1 MSCSYTLGISG
12 ARCQPSAPLGSD
24 RQNDHVLSDIDFSA
38 LTRPSAPPARTN
50 PTAHAV
56 SSLASANGWQYFTHA
71 VGQQLPGVVFRET
84 DGKPRFSQRA
94 VNIVRIPG
102 NPSIEIGDSFYTE
115 IAVGNQFT
123 QQWGYVAVDLGVF
136 VPSVT
141 VEAKSIHARTAL
153 PATPSGAVIDES
165 RQGVRVEAAPGSE
178 QAVTAL
184 LTPAIVEALA
194 HPTYPL
200 DAELSGQWLFLYA
213 PRSLAN
219 DDAASWEH
227 VLRTTELFVARV
239 REVYPAGSPMPT
251 ASPVDRSAGAEVPAS
266 SAPAS
271 TPTAAS
277 VPSSPAPMQARGSR
291 VNGRRVAL
299 YLGVVFTVMIIGGVA
314 ALVFGR

>member
-1 MSCSYTLGISG
+1 M
-12 ARCQPSAPLGSD
+12 
-24 RQNDHVLSDIDFSA
+24 LSDIDFSA
-38 LTRPSAPPARTN
+38 LTHPSAPPARTN

-102 NPSIEIGDSFYTE
+102 DPSIEIGDSFYTE

-123 QQWGYVAVDLGVF
+123 QQWGYVAVDLGVI

-141 VEAKSIHARTAL
+141 VEAESIHARSAL
-153 PATPSGAVIDES
+153 PATPAGAVVDES
-165 RQGVRVEAAPGSE
+165 RQGMRVEAAPGSE
-178 QAVTAL
+178 QAVAAL
-184 LTPAIVEALA
+184 LTPAIVGALG

-239 REVYPAGSPMPT
+239 REVYPAGSPMPATTT
-251 ASPVDRSAGAEVPAS
+251 APPVDRSAVAEAPVS
-266 SAPAS
+266 SIPAS
-271 TPTAAS
+271 TPSAAS
-277 VPSSPAPMQARGSR
+277 VPSSPAPMQPRGSR

-299 YLGVVFTVMIIGGVA
+299 YLGVVFAVMIVGGVA
-314 ALVFGR
+314 ALVFGH